1 MSSVETWFWILLLV
15 LALPAIAA
23 GGALLVRSAVGPDVL
38 ACHNNVAGFIYGV
51 IGVVY
56 AVLLGFTAIVVWEQF
71 RNAQEGVERE
81 ADALADLH
89 RDAQNFPPEVREQVA
104 LRVRAY
110 ARAVIEKEWPAMAEG
125 QSSPET
131 WAEYEQ
137 LWRTYDE
144 FTPHEDHQRAW
155 YAESIRQL
163 NALGDERRDR
173 LLRVRSHLPTVIWSV
188 LLAGGVV
195 TIGFTFFFGT
205 QNSRAQGLMTAAL
218 AFTIGV
224 VLLSILALE
233 QPFAGI
239 TRVHPEAF
247 RQVEKI
253 LGARYGLLPDAGAA
267 SSSAGRHRS
276 ARRRAARVP
285 ASVGSAGSSAIESL
299 LAASARRSARQAPE
313 RRT

>member
-1 MSSVETWFWILLLV
+1 MSNVETWFWILLLV

-23 GGALLVRSAVGPDVL
+23 AGALLVRNAVGPDVL
-38 ACHNNVAGFIYGV
+38 AHHNNVAGYIYGV

-56 AVLLGFTAIVVWEQF
+56 AVLLGFTAIVVWEEF

-81 ADALADLH
+81 ADALADLY

-110 ARAVIEKEWPAMAEG
+110 ARTVIEKEWPAMAEG
-125 QSSPET
+125 QSSAET

-137 LWRTYDE
+137 LWRSYDA

-205 QNSRAQGLMTAAL
+205 QNPRAQGLMTAAL

-247 RQVEKI
+247 HQVEKI
-253 LGARYGLLPDAGAA
+253 FGAWNGRLPDVGAA
-267 SSSAGRHRS
+267 SPSAGRRH
-276 ARRRAARVP
+276 
-285 ASVGSAGSSAIESL
+285 
-299 LAASARRSARQAPE
+299 SARQ
-313 RRT
+313 

>member
-1 MSSVETWFWILLLV
+1 MSSVEAWFWILLVV

-23 GGALLVRSAVGPDVL
+23 GGALLVRSAVGSDVL
-38 ACHNNVAGFIYGV
+38 AHHTNVAGFIYGV

-71 RNAQEGVERE
+71 RNARDGVERE
-81 ADALADLH
+81 ADALADLY

-110 ARAVIEKEWPAMAEG
+110 ARAVIEKEWPAMAERR
-125 QSSPET
+125 SSPDT
-131 WAEYEQ
+131 WGEYAQ
-137 LWRTYDE
+137 LWRTYHE
-144 FTPHEDHQRAW
+144 FTPHEDDQRVW

-188 LLAGGVV
+188 LLAGGAV

-205 QNSRAQGLMTAAL
+205 QNPRAQGLMTAAL
-218 AFTIGV
+218 ALTIGA

-233 QPFAGI
+233 HPFAGI
-239 TRVHPEAF
+239 TRVDPEAF
-247 RQVEKI
+247 HQVEKI
-253 LGARYGLLPDAGAA
+253 LGTWNGSLPDADAA
-267 SSSAGRHRS
+267 NPSGGRRH
-276 ARRRAARVP
+276 
-285 ASVGSAGSSAIESL
+285 
-299 LAASARRSARQAPE
+299 SARQ
-313 RRT
+313 

>member
-1 MSSVETWFWILLLV
+1 MSNVETWFWILLLV

-23 GGALLVRSAVGPDVL
+23 AGALLVRNAVGPDVL
-38 ACHNNVAGFIYGV
+38 AHHNNVAGYIYGV

-56 AVLLGFTAIVVWEQF
+56 AVLLGFTAIMVWEQF

-81 ADALADLH
+81 ADALADLY

-131 WAEYEQ
+131 WGEYEQ

-205 QNSRAQGLMTAAL
+205 QNPRAQGLMTAAL

-247 RQVEKI
+247 HQVEKI
-253 LGARYGLLPDAGAA
+253 FGAWNGRLPDVGAA
-267 SSSAGRHRS
+267 SPSAGRRH
-276 ARRRAARVP
+276 
-285 ASVGSAGSSAIESL
+285 
-299 LAASARRSARQAPE
+299 SARQ
-313 RRT
+313 

>member
-23 GGALLVRSAVGPDVL
+23 GGALLVRSAAGPDVL
-38 ACHNNVAGFIYGV
+38 ARHNNVAGFIYGV

-56 AVLLGFTAIVVWEQF
+56 AVLLGFTAIMVWEQF
-71 RNAQEGVERE
+71 RNSQEGVERE
-81 ADALADLH
+81 ADALADLY
-89 RDAQNFPPEVREQVA
+89 RDAQNLPPEVREQVA

-131 WAEYEQ
+131 WEEYEQ
-137 LWRTYDE
+137 LWRTYNE
-144 FTPHEDHQRAW
+144 FTPHGDHQRAW

-163 NALGDERRDR
+163 NTLGDERRDR

-188 LLAGGVV
+188 LLAGGAV

-205 QNSRAQGLMTAAL
+205 QNPRAQGLMTAGLAL
-218 AFTIGV
+218 TIGA
-224 VLLSILALE
+224 VLLSILTLE
-233 QPFAGI
+233 HPFAGI
-239 TRVHPEAF
+239 TSVDPEAF
-247 RQVEKI
+247 RQVEKV
-253 LGARYGLLPDAGAA
+253 LGAWSEPLPDAGAA
-267 SSSAGRHRS
+267 NR
-276 ARRRAARVP
+276 
-285 ASVGSAGSSAIESL
+285 SVG
-299 LAASARRSARQAPE
+299 RRHSARQPPE

>member
-38 ACHNNVAGFIYGV
+38 ACHNNVAGYIYGV

-56 AVLLGFTAIVVWEQF
+56 AVLLGFTAIMVWEQF

-81 ADALADLH
+81 ADALADLY

-104 LRVRAY
+104 LRVHAY

-125 QSSPET
+125 QSSLET
-131 WAEYEQ
+131 WGEYEQ

-155 YAESIRQL
+155 YVESIRQL

-173 LLRVRSHLPTVIWSV
+173 LLRVRYHLPIVIWSV

-267 SSSAGRHRS
+267 SSSPGRHRS
-276 ARRRAARVP
+276 ARVRY
-285 ASVGSAGSSAIESL
+285 
-299 LAASARRSARQAPE
+299 
-313 RRT
+313 

>member
-23 GGALLVRSAVGPDVL
+23 AGALLVRNAVGPDVL
-38 ACHNNVAGFIYGV
+38 AHHNNVAGYIYGV

-56 AVLLGFTAIVVWEQF
+56 AVLLGFTAIMVWEQF

-81 ADALADLH
+81 ADALADLY

-131 WAEYEQ
+131 WGEYEQ

-205 QNSRAQGLMTAAL
+205 QNPRAQGLMTAAL

-247 RQVEKI
+247 HQVEKI
-253 LGARYGLLPDAGAA
+253 FGAWNGRLPDVGAA
-267 SSSAGRHRS
+267 SPSAGRRH
-276 ARRRAARVP
+276 
-285 ASVGSAGSSAIESL
+285 
-299 LAASARRSARQAPE
+299 SARQ
-313 RRT
+313 

>member
-1 MSSVETWFWILLLV
+1 MV
-15 LALPAIAA
+15 LPAIAA

-38 ACHNNVAGFIYGV
+38 AHHNNVAGYIYGV

-56 AVLLGFTAIVVWEQF
+56 AVLLGFTAIMVWEQF

-81 ADALADLH
+81 ADALADLY

-253 LGARYGLLPDAGAA
+253 LGYGLLPDAGAA

>member
-1 MSSVETWFWILLLV
+1 MV
-15 LALPAIAA
+15 LDPSPRSGIARDRS

-38 ACHNNVAGFIYGV
+38 PTTTMWQGSSIGV

-81 ADALADLH
+81 ADALADLY

-110 ARAVIEKEWPAMAEG
+110 ARSVIEKEWPAMAEG

-131 WAEYEQ
+131 WAEHEQ
-137 LWRTYDE
+137 LGGPTTSSRRTRI
-144 FTPHEDHQRAW
+144 TSAPG
-155 YAESIRQL
+155 AESIRQL

-205 QNSRAQGLMTAAL
+205 QNPRAQGLMTAAL

-224 VLLSILALE
+224 VPLSILALE

-239 TRVHPEAF
+239 TRVHPERF
-247 RQVEKI
+247 VRSRSSWGVE
-253 LGARYGLLPDAGAA
+253 RA
-267 SSSAGRHRS
+267 SS
-276 ARRRAARVP
+276 
-285 ASVGSAGSSAIESL
+285 
-299 LAASARRSARQAPE
+299 
-313 RRT
+313 

>member
-15 LALPAIAA
+15 LALPAIATA
-23 GGALLVRSAVGPDVL
+23 GALLVRSAVGPDVL
-38 ACHNNVAGFIYGV
+38 ADHNNVAGFIHGV

-56 AVLLGFTAIVVWEQF
+56 AVLLGFTAIMVWEHF
-71 RNAQEGVERE
+71 RNAQEGIERE
-81 ADALADLH
+81 ADALADLY
-89 RDAQNFPPEVREQVA
+89 RDSQNFPPEVREQVA

-110 ARAVIEKEWPAMAEG
+110 ARAVIEKEWPAMAED

-144 FTPHEDHQRAW
+144 FTPDEDHQRAW

-205 QNSRAQGLMTAAL
+205 QNPRAQGLMTAAL
-218 AFTIGV
+218 ALTIGV

-239 TRVHPEAF
+239 NRIEPEAF
-247 RQVEKI
+247 HQVEKI
-253 LGARYGLLPDAGAA
+253 LGAWNEPLPDTGAA
-267 SSSAGRHRS
+267 NPSVGRRHS
-276 ARRRAARVP
+276 ARH
-285 ASVGSAGSSAIESL
+285 
-299 LAASARRSARQAPE
+299 
-313 RRT
+313 

>member
-56 AVLLGFTAIVVWEQF
+56 AVLLGFTAIMVWEQF

-81 ADALADLH
+81 ADALADLY

-131 WAEYEQ
+131 WDEYEQ

-188 LLAGGVV
+188 LLAGGAV

-205 QNSRAQGLMTAAL
+205 QNPRAQGLMTAGLAL
-218 AFTIGV
+218 TIGV

-247 RQVEKI
+247 HQVQKI
-253 LGARYGLLPDAGAA
+253 LGAWNGRLPDVGAA
-267 SSSAGRHRS
+267 SPSAGRRHS
-276 ARRRAARVP
+276 ARQWEARVP
-285 ASVGSAGSSAIESL
+285 ASVG
-299 LAASARRSARQAPE
+299 
-313 RRT
+313 